1 MSWNTFTKVN
11 ETLHFLQ
18 WKRYKLVTSL
28 SSSSSPSLSF
38 GPIGQDALRND
49 LTPSILV
56 RKAARSAPEALTI
69 SPRAPKISNKEP
81 ERARKTYDSQ
91 DNFLWTNDKI
101 SCSFPTFQTK
111 TENVW
116 LSAVGEIIFPAIK
129 GKQTSAC
136 LEIRFWDFRWSAVE
150 VWALNWRRH
159 FVSFW
164 TNGGSLP

>member
-1 MSWNTFTKVN
+1 MERSIFYN
-11 ETLHFLQ
+11 EIAIN
-18 WKRYKLVTSL
+18 WSL
-28 SSSSSPSLSF
+28 SSSSSPSF
-38 GPIGQDALRND
+38 DPIGRHALRND

-101 SCSFPTFQTK
+101 PCSFCTFETK

-116 LSAVGEIIFPAIK
+116 FVGRGRKNISADK
-129 GKQTSAC
+129 
-136 LEIRFWDFRWSAVE
+136 R
-150 VWALNWRRH
+150 
-159 FVSFW
+159 
-164 TNGGSLP
+164 

>member
-1 MSWNTFTKVN
+1 MKRSIFYN
-11 ETLHFLQ
+11 EIAIN
-18 WKRYKLVTSL
+18 WSL
-28 SSSSSPSLSF
+28 SSSSSPSF
-38 GPIGQDALRND
+38 DPIGRHALRND

-69 SPRAPKISNKEP
+69 SPRGRPKFQTRSPNGRLKLMILRITSCEWTTKFP
-81 ERARKTYDSQ
+81 AHSALLKQKRKT
-91 DNFLWTNDKI
+91 FG
-101 SCSFPTFQTK
+101 
-111 TENVW
+111 
-116 LSAVGEIIFPAIK
+116 LSAVGEKIFPPIK

-136 LEIRFWDFRWSAVE
+136 LEIRFWDWSAVE

>member
-1 MSWNTFTKVN
+1 MERSIFYN
-11 ETLHFLQ
+11 EIAIN
-18 WKRYKLVTSL
+18 WSL
-28 SSSSSPSLSF
+28 SSSSSPSF
-38 GPIGQDALRND
+38 DPIGLHALRND